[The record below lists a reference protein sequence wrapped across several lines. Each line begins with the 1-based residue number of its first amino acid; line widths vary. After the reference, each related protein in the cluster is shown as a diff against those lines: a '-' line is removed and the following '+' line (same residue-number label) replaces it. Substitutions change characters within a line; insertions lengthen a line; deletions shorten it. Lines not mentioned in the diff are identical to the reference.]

1 MKTGG
6 GDEMRFTGLSYLQN
20 FAIPNFFFHHMA
32 AYSILRNQGVPV
44 GKFD

>member
-1 MKTGG
+1 V
-6 GDEMRFTGLSYLQN
+6 SYCTK

-32 AYSILRNQGVPV
+32 AYAILRNQGVPV